1 MVGGWQEDFQME
13 RKKRG
18 KNFNKPF
25 IFAEMSIMSLN
36 FNGNYTIVPSVIF
49 VYVFLCPFIIV
60 VLT

>member
-1 MVGGWQEDFQME
+1 VAVDGDFQME

-25 IFAEMSIMSLN
+25 IFAEMSIMPLN

-49 VYVFLCPFIIV
+49 VYVFLCPFIIA